1 MSERGKVNH
10 LKAQFDRDM
19 AIASTTPERTKY
31 VHPITPVTS
40 RAVNNYAMDG
50 DERLLVIEET
60 VETKNVTEIEYD
72 PDETT
77 ADEVLDDYLEG
88 KDLPPSVID
97 KIYNA
102 AAYNVLYT
110 IVLFTLIMYIL
121 ITIISRLSSNS
132 VKTIRQRQVYVNPS
146 LNSSVY
152 ATRT

>member
-10 LKAQFDRDM
+10 LKAQFDREM
-19 AIASTTPERTKY
+19 AIAVTTPERTKY

-40 RAVNNYAMDG
+40 RAVNNYELDG

-88 KDLPPSVID
+88 KDISSSVAD
-97 KIYNA
+97 RIYNA

-110 IVLFTLIMYIL
+110 VVMFTLIMYIL
-121 ITIISRLSSNS
+121 LTIIARLRANS
-132 VKTIRQRQVYVNPS
+132 VKKIRSSQVYVNPS
-146 LNSSVY
+146 LDSSVY
-152 ATRT
+152 ATR

>member
-10 LKAQFDRDM
+10 LKAQFDREM

-31 VHPITPVTS
+31 VHPITPATS
-40 RAVNNYAMDG
+40 RAVNNYELDG

-88 KDLPPSVID
+88 KDISSSVAD
-97 KIYNA
+97 RIYNA
-102 AAYNVLYT
+102 AAYNVLFT
-110 IVLFTLIMYIL
+110 VVMFTLIMYIL
-121 ITIISRLSSNS
+121 ITIIARLRANS
-132 VKTIRQRQVYVNPS
+132 VKKIRSSQVYVNPS
-146 LNSSVY
+146 LDSSVY
-152 ATRT
+152 ATR